1 MSQVIPNLTI
11 FVLSCAMILKA
22 RKMRKE
28 LNDILQKEKSKE
40 DFKIQMNLIWTML
53 IVYLA
58 FLFTTLPL
66 TVLFIIYPI
75 GHANEKVCA
84 MVLSW
89 SSGVINPF
97 IYSLR
102 NKQIKDAYISL
113 CRSMICLPPKSTE
126 QISTLVNTNTTN
138 ISNSTNDTEV

>member
-1 MSQVIPNLTI
+1 ML
-11 FVLSCAMILKA
+11 LKA

-28 LNDILQKEKSKE
+28 LNDVLQREKSKE
-40 DFKIQMNLIWTML
+40 DFKKQMNLIWTML

-58 FLFTTLPL
+58 FIFTTAPVA
-66 TVLFIIYPI
+66 VLFIIYPMD
-75 GHANEKVCA
+75 HANGKVCA

-89 SSGVINPF
+89 SSGFINPF

-113 CRSMICLPPKSTE
+113 CRSMICLPPKSTV
-126 QISTLVNTNTTN
+126 QISTLVDSTKS
-138 ISNSTNDTEV
+138 SNSTNHS